1 MPDCGDQTLVTHR
14 IAVIGAGL
22 AGLSCARVLRRAGF
36 YVDLYEADRV
46 VGGRMGTSRLGVVPF
61 DHGAQYVSGRSDRF
75 RAYLDELVTAGYAA
89 PWRPRIAGQG
99 DAAAP
104 TWHVGTPGMSAMVRP
119 LAESVQVHTNRRVH
133 TLQRTEKSWQIWFDD
148 QTTAGPFAA
157 VAVAVP
163 APEAA
168 LIMGRDAPEFAEQL
182 SLVRFSPIW
191 ALMIRLQEQ
200 VLPDYDAYSDMSQII
215 RWVGRNNVKPS
226 RTGRGEH
233 IVVHASPNW
242 TRETEDA
249 EPEHVAEEL
258 WSEVCHV
265 LDLPPVTPQQMGAHL
280 WKHGLV
286 DKPLGE
292 TYLFSS
298 EHMVGAAGDWCRGR
312 LAEQAFESGAA
323 LGRTMVDAL
332 T

>member
-1 MPDCGDQTLVTHR
+1 MTHR

-22 AGLSCARVLRRAGF
+22 SGLSCARVLRRAGF
-36 YVDLYEADRV
+36 YVDMYESDRV
-46 VGGRMGTSRLGVVPF
+46 VGGRMGTSRLGLVPF

-75 RAYLDELVTAGYAA
+75 RAYLDELVHSGYAA
-89 PWRPRIAGQG
+89 CWHPKIAGSEEG
-99 DAAAP
+99 TTP
-104 TWHVGTPGMSAMVRP
+104 NWFVGTPGMSAMVRP

-133 TLQRTEKSWQIWFDD
+133 TLQRNDKAWQLWFDD

-168 LIMGRDAPEFAEQL
+168 LIMGRDVAEFAEQL
-182 SLVRFSPIW
+182 ASVRFSPIW
-191 ALMIRLQEQ
+191 ALMIRLDER
-200 VLPDYDAYSDMSQII
+200 VLPEFDAYSDMSQLI
-215 RWVGRNNVKPS
+215 RWVGRNNVKPGRS
-226 RTGRGEH
+226 SRGEH
-233 IVVHASPNW
+233 IVVHASPTW

-249 EPEHVAEEL
+249 EPELVAEEL

-265 LDLPPVTPQQMGAHL
+265 LDLPPVRPQQMSAHL

-286 DKPLGE
+286 DRPLGE

-298 EHMVGAAGDWCRGR
+298 ELMVGAAGDWCRGR

-323 LGRTMVDAL
+323 LGRAMVDAL

>member
-1 MPDCGDQTLVTHR
+1 MTHR

-36 YVDLYEADRV
+36 YVDMYESDRV
-46 VGGRMGTSRLGVVPF
+46 VGGRMGTSRLGLVPF

-75 RAYLDELVTAGYAA
+75 RAYLDELVHSGYAA
-89 PWRPRIAGQG
+89 NWHPKIAGAEEG
-99 DAAAP
+99 
-104 TWHVGTPGMSAMVRP
+104 TTVNWFVGTPGMSAMVRP

-133 TLQRTEKSWQIWFDD
+133 TLQRSDKAWQLWFDD

-168 LIMGRDAPEFAEQL
+168 LILGRDVAEFAEQL
-182 SLVRFSPIW
+182 AEVRFSPIW
-191 ALMIRLQEQ
+191 ALMIRLDER
-200 VLPDYDAYSDMSQII
+200 VLPEFDAYSDMSQLI
-215 RWVGRNNVKPS
+215 RWVGRNNVKPGRS
-226 RTGRGEH
+226 SRGEH
-233 IVVHASPNW
+233 IVVHASPTW

-249 EPEHVAEEL
+249 EPELVAEEL

-265 LDLPPVTPQQMGAHL
+265 LDLPPVRPQQMSAHL

-286 DKPLGE
+286 DRPLGE

-298 EHMVGAAGDWCRGR
+298 ELMVGTAGDWCRGR

-323 LGRTMVDAL
+323 LGRAMVDSL